1 MALLSII
8 TVKFVAMGLSKEL
21 FGNYNSAY
29 GYLQLFGILADFGL
43 YAVAV
48 REVSRVKNR
57 AEVLGALIILRCVI
71 LALALALA
79 LVFVWI
85 LPVWKG
91 TPLPLGVT
99 IAALVP
105 FFTLLAGILRT
116 IFQVSFKMHYVF
128 VAEVTQRIVTASLIG
143 LLVLLGVRGS
153 TDLDDYHHFL
163 FIGGVGAFVLFF
175 LSFLY
180 GDRLM
185 KIRPQWNGALIK
197 DLVKKA
203 APFGLAYLCIALY
216 RQSDVTLIA
225 LLRTDYDL
233 QNAYYGPV
241 IRMMDMAFLIPMFL
255 LNSALPV
262 LSERDSRGEP
272 TKGILGKTFLAVT
285 LLSGIAGLFAYFWA
299 RPLVELLTTSAFL
312 STATRPGS
320 DTALRLL
327 AIPMFL
333 NGIALFGFYVLLTR
347 HRWKELTAV
356 LGAGAILSV
365 TLNMLLIP
373 DFGFVGASATSI
385 AVHIFLSLFLLPLSF
400 RAMRFSLSRQQL
412 IRWFFFLLAAALF
425 LWGTASLLVSSSWT
439 LGMLFLASSFLLVLA
454 WITGLPHAL
463 GMGK

>member
-1 MALLSII
+1 
-8 TVKFVAMGLSKEL
+8 
-21 FGNYNSAY
+21 
-29 GYLQLFGILADFGL
+29 
-43 YAVAV
+43 
-48 REVSRVKNR
+48 
-57 AEVLGALIILRCVI
+57 
-71 LALALALA
+71 
-79 LVFVWI
+79 
-85 LPVWKG
+85 
-91 TPLPLGVT
+91 
-99 IAALVP
+99 
-105 FFTLLAGILRT
+105 
-116 IFQVSFKMHYVF
+116 
-128 VAEVTQRIVTASLIG
+128 
-143 LLVLLGVRGS
+143 
-153 TDLDDYHHFL
+153 
-163 FIGGVGAFVLFF
+163 
-175 LSFLY
+175 
-180 GDRLM
+180 
-185 KIRPQWNGALIK
+185 
-197 DLVKKA
+197 
-203 APFGLAYLCIALY
+203 
-216 RQSDVTLIA
+216 
-225 LLRTDYDL
+225 
-233 QNAYYGPV
+233 
-241 IRMMDMAFLIPMFL
+241 MAFLIPMFL

-412 IRWFFFLLAAALF
+412 IRWFF
-425 LWGTASLLVSSSWT
+425 SSSQHSLSLGYSVASCLLLMDPWNVVFGIVFPSGPGMDHGVAARARDGEMT
-439 LGMLFLASSFLLVLA
+439 GVPGLGMAVLQEKYILSKERKFAIIIRIHTHEIHPYTPRQHPSLRASPRIWSHSKRGVRNFCGDAGPDLFVRWNAPQEGADVASYRVYLSDESILENGGQYDDFETTDGPTPEQFSKSSA
-454 WITGLPHAL
+454 GLSAL
-463 GMGK
+463 RQRSRGEQ